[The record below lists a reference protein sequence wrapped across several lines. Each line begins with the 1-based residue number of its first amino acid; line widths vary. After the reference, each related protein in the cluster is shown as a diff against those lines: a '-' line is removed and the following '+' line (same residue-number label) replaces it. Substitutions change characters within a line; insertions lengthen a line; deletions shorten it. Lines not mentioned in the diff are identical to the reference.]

1 MSLFAIGLS
10 HKTAPIELREEFVI
24 RCGDVRQV
32 CERLQQAK
40 LSREVA
46 LLSTCNRVEIY
57 CVPQAGSKIEDM
69 HRLITRSCGLTS
81 AQHQSKIYALTERH
95 ALSHL
100 FRVASSLDSMIL
112 GEGQIVSQV
121 KESFQKATE
130 AKTIGPILHKVLERT
145 LTVAK
150 RIRTETEI
158 SKEAVSI
165 GRAGVDL
172 ATQILGSLEGRSA
185 LLIGAGEHG
194 RLVATN
200 LCGGGLSELVIANR
214 TFDRGAELAKQF
226 GASAIPLTEARRYL
240 ERVDIVLT
248 SVGGGGRLISREDLI
263 AVRAKRRY
271 RPLVLIDLS
280 VPRVIDTSAH
290 DLDGI
295 FLFDI
300 DDLSQIVTHGLKQR
314 KSAAQLAEQIIKDE
328 TEVSW
333 KMIQGELF
341 NADIGQIYKQTE
353 LVRQSELQKFLKKME
368 HLPDA
373 DRKAIEQMTRALT
386 QKILHNP
393 IQTAKNCARESEYE
407 QLQFLLNAMS
417 ISKSKDD

>member
-10 HKTAPIELREEFVI
+10 HKTAPIELREKFVI
-24 RCGDVRQV
+24 SCGDVRQV
-32 CERLQQAK
+32 CARLEQAK
-40 LSREVA
+40 LTREVA

-57 CVPQAGSKIEDM
+57 AVPQAGANLEDM
-69 HRLITRSCGLTS
+69 HQMIARSCGITKS
-81 AQHQSKIYALTERH
+81 SNRSKIYAFAEKN
-95 ALSHL
+95 ALNHL

-121 KESFQKATE
+121 KESFQKATD
-130 AKTIGPILHKVLERT
+130 AKTLGPILHKVLERT

-150 RIRTETEI
+150 RVRTETEI

-165 GRAGVDL
+165 GRAGVEL

-194 RLVATN
+194 TLVATN
-200 LCGGGLSELVIANR
+200 LCAGGLSELVIANR
-214 TFDRGAELAKQF
+214 TFDRGADLAKRF
-226 GASAIPLTEARRYL
+226 GASAIPLAEARRYL
-240 ERVDIVLT
+240 ERVDIVIT
-248 SVGGGGRLISREDLI
+248 SVGGGGRLITRDDLI
-263 AVRAKRRY
+263 AVRSKRRY

-280 VPRVIDTSAH
+280 VPRVIDTGAQ
-290 DLDGI
+290 DLDGV

-314 KSAAQLAEQIIKDE
+314 KNAAQIAERIIQDE

-333 KMIQGELF
+333 KMIQGEMY

-353 LVRQSELQKFLKKME
+353 KVRQTELQRFLKKME
-368 HLPDA
+368 HLPQS
-373 DRKAIEQMTRALT
+373 DRDEIEKMTRALT
-386 QKILHNP
+386 QKILHHP
-393 IQTAKNCARESEYE
+393 IQTAKTCAREAEYE
-407 QLQFLLNAMS
+407 QLQFLLDAMS
-417 ISKSKDD
+417 IPKPKKE

>member
-1 MSLFAIGLS
+1 M
-10 HKTAPIELREEFVI
+10 
-24 RCGDVRQV
+24 
-32 CERLQQAK
+32 
-40 LSREVA
+40 
-46 LLSTCNRVEIY
+46 
-57 CVPQAGSKIEDM
+57 
-69 HRLITRSCGLTS
+69 
-81 AQHQSKIYALTERH
+81 
-95 ALSHL
+95 
-100 FRVASSLDSMIL
+100 
-112 GEGQIVSQV
+112 
-121 KESFQKATE
+121 
-130 AKTIGPILHKVLERT
+130 
-145 LTVAK
+145 
-150 RIRTETEI
+150 
-158 SKEAVSI
+158 
-165 GRAGVDL
+165 
-172 ATQILGSLEGRSA
+172 
-185 LLIGAGEHG
+185 
-194 RLVATN
+194 
-200 LCGGGLSELVIANR
+200 
-214 TFDRGAELAKQF
+214 AKQF

-280 VPRVIDTSAH
+280 VPRVIDTSAQ

-341 NADIGQIYKQTE
+341 NADIGQIYKETE
-353 LVRQSELQKFLKKME
+353 LVRQNELQKFLKKME
-368 HLPDA
+368 HLPES

-407 QLQFLLNAMS
+407 RLQFLLNAMS